1 MDEVGPRRQPTGM
14 SGELAELKTTIGKR
28 IQQRREES
36 GMTQES
42 LAFEAGLTPSYLSQ
56 VEAGKRNP
64 SIAVLFRLCSA
75 LDLHVSELFKP

>member
-1 MDEVGPRRQPTGM
+1 M
-14 SGELAELKTTIGKR
+14 SGELAELKKTIGNR
-28 IQQRREES
+28 IQRRREEF
-36 GMTQES
+36 GMSQES

-75 LDLHVSELFKP
+75 LELQLSELFKP

>member
-1 MDEVGPRRQPTGM
+1 MDDVVPRLQPTGM

-36 GMTQES
+36 GMSQES
-42 LAFEAGLTPSYLSQ
+42 LAFEADLTPSYLSQ

-64 SIAVLFRLCSA
+64 SIGVLFRLCSA
-75 LDLHVSELFKP
+75 LELHLSDLFKP